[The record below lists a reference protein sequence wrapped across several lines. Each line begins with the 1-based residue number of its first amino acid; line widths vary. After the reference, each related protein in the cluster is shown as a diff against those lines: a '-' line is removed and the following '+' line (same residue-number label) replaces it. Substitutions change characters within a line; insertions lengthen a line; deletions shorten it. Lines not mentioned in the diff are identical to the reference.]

1 MSALSV
7 SVANMESESVLLAKL
22 IYRNYNQHRSTKVF
36 SILHKVRLTDFPRVL
51 QLVSSYLVRV
61 ESCSFLI
68 SSHCSTSRPASL
80 HKWSCRRI
88 FSTWILK
95 QSNTFGW
102 CKSKHKI
109 ERLFFR
115 QISHGIRKSFLSTFL
130 MFCRFFLHRNQSK
143 GLLPGPLVIA
153 PLFWAVAERS
163 DGDSWGGFLVQQ
175 GCEVPSLDVG
185 NINVSSWL
193 TCATCMIVPL
203 HISFNNPLKEF
214 LINRVKTLLATSH
227 WPSLLSWSH
236 LFSSLL
242 FCVLLLTAEHWS
254 HCCSRFYS
262 FLCTQCSSAYLLE
275 VFSRFLLY

>member
-36 SILHKVRLTDFPRVL
+36 SILHKVRLTEIPRVL

-80 HKWSCRRI
+80 QKWSCQRTFI
-88 FSTWILK
+88 TWILK
-95 QSNTFGW
+95 QSNTFEW

-109 ERLFFR
+109 ERVFFR
-115 QISHGIRKSFLSTFL
+115 QISHGIRKTFHSTFL
-130 MFCRFFLHRNQSK
+130 MFCRFFLHLNQSK

-153 PLFWAVAERS
+153 ALFWALAKRS

-175 GCEVPSLDVG
+175 GCEVPSLNTG
-185 NINVSSWL
+185 NINVSSSL
-193 TCATCMIVPL
+193 TCATWMIVPL
-203 HISFNNPLKEF
+203 YIPQNSPL
-214 LINRVKTLLATSH
+214 S
-227 WPSLLSWSH
+227 
-236 LFSSLL
+236 
-242 FCVLLLTAEHWS
+242 
-254 HCCSRFYS
+254 
-262 FLCTQCSSAYLLE
+262 
-275 VFSRFLLY
+275 